1 MRFLLFFI
9 PFYIHAL
16 EFSSFV
22 DKTELGLNEA
32 FHLNLQFQSDKSLP
46 DEISAGAVFN
56 LKDFYFLRESLSQ
69 QSSISIIN
77 GQRTHIKSVVKSYRL
92 QPKALG
98 VFKIPAV
105 KVTADGQTFQ
115 TDPFEIKVL
124 ADKKPGPA
132 PKNPFSFPGF
142 AAPFSFPGSLFDF
155 PAPFKGVKGD
165 FKLNLELSKNKVYKS
180 ELVRA
185 DWFLLYTAKMPRYEL
200 PLSLPYQGFWKEEI
214 NSRKALT
221 GTEGIGDTLYRK
233 TSIKSLW
240 LFPLKTGKLK
250 IEPYS
255 IQLFSGF
262 SLQNQILSAK
272 TKAIQVR
279 ELPLEGKDSN
289 FTGAVGDFKVDFILQ
304 KKELILNQPFSFK
317 IRFNGSGHPRFI
329 HLPSLSFPSY
339 LQVYDPVQKSNFT
352 DAGIAGKEFEIL
364 LVPKK
369 EGFFT
374 FPSFTL
380 SSFDP
385 QKEKYVLHKSPEV
398 YLSVKK
404 DSNIAP
410 DTAPDSKSQIFFKAV
425 EKEKDMSSQELSRLN
440 WPSFINYEN
449 LKSFYILYFIFC
461 FLILLFLVIKKAFF
475 SKKEKSVDT
484 QANNKIRKIG
494 RLLNKKDWQAA
505 CIEMIQ
511 LNSLI
516 LSSVQVKESSASHWR
531 QMLRDMPF
539 SLSKKHAKEFENL
552 FTALERLSFSYQDQS
567 EEQVLSQAEDLFEKT
582 KYLTQKILSNHFK

>member
-1 MRFLLFFI
+1 MRFFLIFVI

-46 DEISAGAVFN
+46 DKISAGAVSN
-56 LKDFYFLRESLSQ
+56 LKDFYFLSESLSKQ
-69 QSSISIIN
+69 RSISIIN
-77 GQRTHIKSVVKSYRL
+77 GQRIYIKSVVKSYRL

-98 VFKIPAV
+98 IFKIPSIQV
-105 KVTADGQTFQ
+105 RADGQTFQ

-124 ADKKPGPA
+124 ANKKPGPA

-142 AAPFSFPGSLFDF
+142 SAPFDFPSSLFDF
-155 PAPFKGVKGD
+155 PAPLKGMRGD
-165 FKLNLELSKNKVYKS
+165 IKLNLELSKNKAYRS

-185 DWFLLYTAKMPRYEL
+185 DWFLLYTAKVPRYEL
-200 PLSLPYQGFWKEEI
+200 SPSLPHQGFWKEEI
-214 NSRKALT
+214 NRRKALT
-221 GTEGIGDTLYRK
+221 GTIGIGDTLYRK

-255 IQLFSGF
+255 IQVFSGF
-262 SLQNQILSAK
+262 SFQNQILSTK

-279 ELPLEGKDSN
+279 ELPLEGKDSS
-289 FTGAVGDFKVDFILQ
+289 FTGAVGDFTVDFILP
-304 KKELILNQPFSFK
+304 KKELTLNQPFSFK
-317 IRFNGSGHPRFI
+317 IRFKGAGHPRFI

-352 DAGIAGKEFEIL
+352 DSGIAGKEFEIL

-385 QKEKYVLHKSPEV
+385 QKEKYVSHKSPV
-398 YLSVKK
+398 FYLFVKR
-404 DSNIAP
+404 DPNI
-410 DTAPDSKSQIFFKAV
+410 APDSKSQNFFKPV
-425 EKEKDMSSQELSRLN
+425 GKEKDISLQELSLLN
-440 WPSFINYEN
+440 WPSFINYKN
-449 LKSFYILYFIFC
+449 LKSFFIFYFLFC
-461 FLILLFLVIKKAFF
+461 FAIFLILAVKKTFF
-475 SKKEKSVDT
+475 SNKKKSINKQV
-484 QANNKIRKIG
+484 NNKIRKIEK
-494 RLLNKKDWQAA
+494 LLNKKDWQSAG
-505 CIEMIQ
+505 IEMIQ
-511 LNSLI
+511 LNALI
-516 LSSVQVKESSASHWR
+516 LSSVQVKESSSHWR

-539 SLSKKHAKEFENL
+539 SLNKKYAKEFEYL
-552 FTALERLSFSYQDQS
+552 FTTLEKLSFSYQNQP
-567 EEQVLSQAEDLFEKT
+567 EQQVLSQAENLFEKT
-582 KYLTQKILSNHFK
+582 KFLTQKILSL